1 VRIAVDAMG
10 SDNAPDVEVEG
21 AVRAS
26 LDSDTQV
33 ILVGDEAVLNE
44 KLDAFP
50 KRGDVSV
57 VHASEAIGMHESPVM
72 AVRNKRDSS
81 LRVALRLVKKGEA
94 DAVVTAGNTG
104 AVMVASRILLGSVP
118 GVARPAISQT
128 FPTADGR
135 VVLLDLGANVD
146 CPMRQLCEFAEMGI
160 AYSHYALGVEDPRVG
175 LLNIG
180 EEVQKGGQVAR
191 DVHGKLSNTPHM
203 NFIGNIEPRAVFQGV
218 ADVVVCDGF
227 IGNLF
232 LKTSEAVGEFVGSM
246 LREKFESSSMNKL
259 GAVLARKA
267 LNELKKHMD
276 PNEYPG
282 APLLGINGVVIIIHG
297 SSSADGVAN
306 AISGACV
313 ALENK
318 LCEHIGEKI
327 QVLRTYEKS
336 GVIRPGIGTKGAPA
350 QPGNGDPKMGA
361 AVAEAPAGV
370 EEHRAAEEG
379 SAVAPVETAG
389 AAEPAE

>member
-1 VRIAVDAMG
+1 MRIAVDAMG
-10 SDNAPDVEVEG
+10 TDNAPDVEVEG

-26 LDSDTQV
+26 LNSDMQV

-44 KLDAFP
+44 KLEAFP
-50 KRGDVSV
+50 KRGDVVV
-57 VHASEAIGMHESPVM
+57 VHASEAIGMHESPVL
-72 AVRNKRDSS
+72 AVRSKRDSS
-81 LRVALRLVKKGEA
+81 LRVALRLVKKDKA
-94 DAVVTAGNTG
+94 DAVVSGGNTG
-104 AVMVASRILLGSVP
+104 AVMVASRILLGLVP
-118 GVARPAISQT
+118 GVARPSISQT
-128 FPTADGR
+128 FPTAEGR

-146 CPMRQLCEFAEMGI
+146 CTTRQLCEFAEMGI

-180 EEVQKGGQVAR
+180 EEVQKGGLVAR
-191 DVHGKLSNTPHM
+191 EVHGKLTTAPNVD
-203 NFIGNIEPRAVFQGV
+203 FIGNVEPKALFQGV

-232 LKTSEAVGEFVGSM
+232 LKTSEAVAKFVGSL

-267 LNELKKHMD
+267 LSDLKKHMD

-297 SSSADGVAN
+297 SSSAGGVAN
-306 AISGACV
+306 AIDGARV

-318 LCEHIGEKI
+318 LCEHIGEKV
-327 QVLRTYEKS
+327 QLLRTYES
-336 GVIRPGIGTKGAPA
+336 TGAGGAPGA
-350 QPGNGDPKMGA
+350 PGNGKSKDGA
-361 AVAEAPAGV
+361 TTVPPLSAEA
-370 EEHRAAEEG
+370 EK
-379 SAVAPVETAG
+379 AVAPVESAG
-389 AAEPAE
+389 STEH